1 MAEHVYTKA
10 DLISRFDDILDKP
23 FADIDNKGI
32 FEHVKQFGSQKG
44 IAGTIIEQCVLGY
57 DPDSKQEPDLIVIDG
72 HLKKKTELKTTGM
85 VLSDTPE
92 NHFVA
97 KEPMSITAVGVYD
110 IAEQTFDTSHFW
122 SKLEHMLLVY
132 YHYAADKAV
141 PPYEYRNFPVKGYEF
156 HEFTEDEVNTLQTD
170 WEYVRALAERVVAN
184 HPGERDKAWKEAVKQ
199 EYIDVHGELRRVLSY
214 IDLAPKFPP
223 RFRLKKPVVSSII
236 NKHFGFDLE
245 QLPGRY
251 SAISDIDAKC
261 RELAEKYSGMTIG
274 QLAKEFNITLTN
286 EHGRDP
292 KSVAEQIVINMFGGS
307 SKKLNQI
314 ELFSR
319 FGLIAKTIVTTA
331 KGGRTEDMKLFHV
344 DFDEVTRRD
353 IIDEDGSTRPAQF
366 EDSELY
372 EYFADHAFLCIL
384 FEEPDPAK
392 LKIGDTTYE
401 LPDNSLSNNKFI
413 GFKRLVFS
421 DDFID
426 GPVRTLWEDIRD
438 KVLNDKLVDVIQK
451 DANGKV
457 KTIGTGEVS
466 SAPNFMKSRQNS
478 VFMRGSGTNS
488 SMKCKTECVNG
499 IRMLPQYVWLKG
511 LSVIEE
517 LEKVPEL

>member
-10 DLISRFDDILDKP
+10 DLITRFDDILDKT

-57 DPDSKQEPDLIVIDG
+57 DPDTKQEPDLVVVDG

-85 VLSDTPE
+85 VLSDTPKD
-92 NHFVA
+92 HFVA
-97 KEPMSITAVGVYD
+97 KEPMSITAVGIYD

-132 YHYAADKAV
+132 YHYAANQAV
-141 PPYEYRNFPVKGYEF
+141 PPYEYRDFPIKGYEF
-156 HEFTEDEVNTLQTD
+156 HEFTEDEINTLQTD

-245 QLPGRY
+245 QLPGKY
-251 SAISDIDAKC
+251 SVVSDIDRKC
-261 RELAEKYSGMTIG
+261 HELTQQYSGMTIG
-274 QLAKEFNITLTN
+274 ELAKLFNVFVTT
-286 EHGRDP
+286 EAGGDP
-292 KSVAEQIVINMFGGS
+292 KSVAEQIVVNMFGGTS
-307 SKKLNQI
+307 QKLNQI
-314 ELFSR
+314 ELFTR
-319 FGLIAKTIVTTA
+319 FGLIGKTIVTTA

-344 DFDEVTRRD
+344 DFDEVTRKEV
-353 IIDEDGSTRPAQF
+353 IDEDGSIRPILF

-372 EYFADHAFLCIL
+372 QYFADHAFLCII
-384 FEEPDPAK
+384 FEEPALEK
-392 LKIGDTTYE
+392 TGKKSKK
-401 LPDNSLSNNKFI
+401 SLSDNKFV
-413 GFKRLVFS
+413 GFKRLVFG
-421 DDFID
+421 DNFID
-426 GPVRTLWEDIRD
+426 GPVRTLWEDIRN
-438 KVLNDKLVDVIQK
+438 KVLNNTLIDVVQTRADGTPI
-451 DANGKV
+451 
-457 KTIGTGEVS
+457 TISTGEIS
-466 SAPNFMKSRQNS
+466 SAPNFMKSSQNA
-478 VFMRGSGTNS
+478 VFMRGSGKNS
-488 SMKCKTECVNG
+488 SMQYKKECVNG
-499 IRMLPQYVWLKG
+499 IHMLPQYVWLKG

>member
-10 DLISRFDDILDKP
+10 DLITRFDDILDKT

-57 DPDSKQEPDLIVIDG
+57 DPDTKQEPDLVVVDG
-72 HLKKKTELKTTGM
+72 PLKKKTELKTTGM
-85 VLSDTPE
+85 VLSDAPKD
-92 NHFVA
+92 HFVA

-132 YHYAADKAV
+132 YHYTASQAV

-156 HEFTEDEVNTLQTD
+156 HEFTEDDINTLRTD

-236 NKHFGFDLE
+236 NKHFGYDLE
-245 QLPGRY
+245 QLPGKY
-251 SAISDIDAKC
+251 SVVSDIDRKC
-261 RELAEKYSGMTIG
+261 HELTQQYSGMTIG
-274 QLAKEFNITLTN
+274 KLAKLFDMSAIT
-286 EHGRDP
+286 EAGGDP
-292 KSVAEQIVINMFGGS
+292 KSVAEQIVVSMFGGTS
-307 SKKLNQI
+307 QKLNQI

-319 FGLIAKTIVTTA
+319 FGLIGKTIVTTA

-344 DFDEVTRRD
+344 DFDEVTRKE
-353 IIDEDGSTRPAQF
+353 IIDEDGTVRPILF

-372 EYFADHAFLCIL
+372 QYFADHAFLCII
-384 FEEPDPAK
+384 FEEPTAEEAAK
-392 LKIGDTTYE
+392 KSKK
-401 LPDNSLSNNKFI
+401 SLSDNKFV
-413 GFKRLVFS
+413 GFKRLVFD

-426 GPVRTLWEDIRD
+426 GPVRALWEDIRD
-438 KVLNDKLVDVIQK
+438 KVLNKKLVDVIQTASDGTPK
-451 DANGKV
+451 R
-457 KTIGTGEVS
+457 IGTGEIS
-466 SAPNFMKSRQNS
+466 SAPNFMKSSQND

-488 SMKCKTECVNG
+488 SMKYKTECVNG
-499 IRMLPQYVWLKG
+499 IHMLPQYVWLKG
-511 LSVIEE
+511 LSVIKE
-517 LEKVPEL
+517 LEKAPEL